1 MSKKGTLFIFSG
13 PSGSGKDTVLHELLL
28 MNKNVRLSI
37 STITRAPRT
46 NEIPGEKY
54 NFTTKEKFVEM
65 INNNELLEYNMYLNN
80 YYGTPKAPVD
90 AWLNEGLDVILEID
104 VNGAF
109 KVKEQC
115 PDAVMVFLLP
125 ASIDILYHRLNKRG
139 TEPQE
144 VIDKRV
150 NEAKREI
157 ALCDKY
163 DYFVVND
170 VLEDAVSDFNAIIRA
185 QALKKI
191 NMIEIINEVKK
202 DA

>member
-1 MSKKGTLFIFSG
+1 M
-13 PSGSGKDTVLHELLL
+13 HELLL

-65 INNNELLEYNMYLNN
+65 INNNELLEYNMYLDN

>member
-1 MSKKGTLFIFSG
+1 
-13 PSGSGKDTVLHELLL
+13 
-28 MNKNVRLSI
+28 
-37 STITRAPRT
+37 
-46 NEIPGEKY
+46 
-54 NFTTKEKFVEM
+54 
-65 INNNELLEYNMYLNN
+65 
-80 YYGTPKAPVD
+80 
-90 AWLNEGLDVILEID
+90 
-104 VNGAF
+104 
-109 KVKEQC
+109 
-115 PDAVMVFLLP
+115 MVFLLP

>member
-65 INNNELLEYNMYLNN
+65 INNNELLEYNMYLDN

-90 AWLNEGLDVILEID
+90 AWLNEGFDVILEID

>member
-65 INNNELLEYNMYLNN
+65 INNNELLEYNMYLDN

>member
-1 MSKKGTLFIFSG
+1 MNRKGTLFIFSG
-13 PSGSGKDTVLHELLL
+13 PSGSGKDTVLQELLKI
-28 MNKNVRLSI
+28 NKNVRLSI
-37 STITRAPRT
+37 STITRDPRT

-54 NFTTKEKFVEM
+54 NFTTKEKFVDM
-65 INNNELLEYNMYLNN
+65 INNNELLEYNMYLDN

-109 KVKEQC
+109 KVKQQRPE
-115 PDAVMVFLLP
+115 AVMVFLLP
-125 ASIDILYHRLNKRG
+125 ASIDVLYHRLNKRG

-144 VIDKRV
+144 IIDKRV

-157 ALCDKY
+157 SLCDKY
-163 DYFVVND
+163 DYLVVND

-185 QALKKI
+185 QALKNI
-191 NMIEIINEVKK
+191 NMTEIINEVKK

>member
-65 INNNELLEYNMYLNN
+65 INNNELLEYNMYLDN

-104 VNGAF
+104 INGAF